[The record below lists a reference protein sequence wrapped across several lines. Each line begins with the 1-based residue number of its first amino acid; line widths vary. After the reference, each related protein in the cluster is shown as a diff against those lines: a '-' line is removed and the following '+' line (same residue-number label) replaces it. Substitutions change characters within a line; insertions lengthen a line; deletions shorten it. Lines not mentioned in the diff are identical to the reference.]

1 MRDSSRRKENGM
13 QSEAI
18 TYERLRAALTGRVI
32 GPDDQDYD
40 EARTIF
46 YGGFDRSPAA
56 IARVA
61 DANDVARAVRFAAE
75 TGTELAVRSGGHSVA
90 GHGSTDGGIV
100 LDLAE
105 MKELE
110 LEGDG
115 HTAWA
120 ETGLTAGEYSTAAG
134 EHGLATGFGDT
145 ASVGI
150 GGITLSGGVGL
161 LVRRFGLTIDD
172 LLAAE
177 IVTAE
182 GELLRIDE
190 RTDPDLFWAIR
201 GGGGNFGVVTR
212 FRFRL
217 HELPSVVGGI
227 LILPATPDVVASFL
241 EAAVDAPEELST
253 IANVLPAP
261 PMPFVPEEHHGKL
274 VVMALMAFAGE
285 TEAGQ
290 RAIAPFRSLATPIA
304 DMVRP
309 MLYPEIYPPEQPGF
323 HPIATSRTM
332 FVDEIDRPGIE
343 TMLERLE
350 TSTAMMRAVQIRVL
364 GGAMARVRDDA
375 TAFAHR
381 DRRFMVNVAAL
392 YERPEEGEVY
402 APWVAELAAQLQR
415 GPVGAYVG
423 FLGDEGEARVH
434 DAYPKPTWDRLDEVK
449 ARYDPTN
456 LFRLNQNVR
465 PADS

>member
-1 MRDSSRRKENGM
+1 MGARSRSWASPWRVGGSLNSTSWPTRSASAGSTWQSSMRDSSRRKENGM

-100 LDLAE
+100 LDL
-105 MKELE
+105 
-110 LEGDG
+110 
-115 HTAWA
+115 
-120 ETGLTAGEYSTAAG
+120 
-134 EHGLATGFGDT
+134 
-145 ASVGI
+145 
-150 GGITLSGGVGL
+150 
-161 LVRRFGLTIDD
+161 
-172 LLAAE
+172 LAAE
-177 IVTAE
+177 IVTAD

-227 LILPATPDVVASFL
+227 LILPATPDVVASFV

-274 VVMALMAFAGE
+274 VVMALMAFA
-285 TEAGQ
+285 
-290 RAIAPFRSLATPIA
+290 
-304 DMVRP
+304 
-309 MLYPEIYPPEQPGF
+309 
-323 HPIATSRTM
+323 
-332 FVDEIDRPGIE
+332 
-343 TMLERLE
+343 
-350 TSTAMMRAVQIRVL
+350 
-364 GGAMARVRDDA
+364 
-375 TAFAHR
+375 
-381 DRRFMVNVAAL
+381 
-392 YERPEEGEVY
+392 
-402 APWVAELAAQLQR
+402 
-415 GPVGAYVG
+415 
-423 FLGDEGEARVH
+423 
-434 DAYPKPTWDRLDEVK
+434 
-449 ARYDPTN
+449 
-456 LFRLNQNVR
+456 
-465 PADS
+465 

>member
-1 MRDSSRRKENGM
+1 M

-105 MKELE
+105 MKALE

-115 HTAWA
+115 HAAWA
-120 ETGLTAGEYSTAAG
+120 ETGLTAGEYSAAAG

-177 IVTAE
+177 IVTAD

-227 LILPATPDVVASFL
+227 LILPATPDVVASFV

-309 MLYPEIYPPEQPGF
+309 MPYPEIYPPEQPGF

-332 FVDEIDRPGIE
+332 FVDEIDRSGIE

-364 GGAMARVRDDA
+364 GGAMARVPADA

-381 DRRFMVNVAAL
+381 DRRFMVNVAAM
-392 YERPEEGEVY
+392 YERLEEHEAY
-402 APWVAELAAQLQR
+402 APWVADLAAQLQR
-415 GPVGAYVG
+415 GPMGAYVG
-423 FLGDEGEARVH
+423 FLGDEGAARVH
-434 DAYPKPTWDRLDEVK
+434 DAYPKPTWDRLAEVK
-449 ARYDPTN
+449 ARYDPRN

>member
-1 MRDSSRRKENGM
+1 M

-18 TYERLRAALTGRVI
+18 TYEPLRAALTGRVI

-105 MKELE
+105 MKALE

-115 HTAWA
+115 HAAWA
-120 ETGLTAGEYSTAAG
+120 ETGLTAGEYSAAAG

-177 IVTAE
+177 IVTAD

-227 LILPATPDVVASFL
+227 LILPATPDVVASFV

-261 PMPFVPEEHHGKL
+261 PMPFVPQEHHSKL

-285 TEAGQ
+285 T
-290 RAIAPFRSLATPIA
+290 
-304 DMVRP
+304 RP
-309 MLYPEIYPPEQPGF
+309 
-323 HPIATSRTM
+323 
-332 FVDEIDRPGIE
+332 D
-343 TMLERLE
+343 
-350 TSTAMMRAVQIRVL
+350 
-364 GGAMARVRDDA
+364 
-375 TAFAHR
+375 
-381 DRRFMVNVAAL
+381 
-392 YERPEEGEVY
+392 
-402 APWVAELAAQLQR
+402 R
-415 GPVGAYVG
+415 GPSPRSVRSPPPSPIWSGPCRIPRSTRPSSPG
-423 FLGDEGEARVH
+423 STRS
-434 DAYPKPTWDRLDEVK
+434 R
-449 ARYDPTN
+449 
-456 LFRLNQNVR
+456 R
-465 PADS
+465 PARCSSTRSTGPGSKRCSSASRPPPR

>member
-1 MRDSSRRKENGM
+1 M

-32 GPDDQDYD
+32 GADDQDYD

-46 YGGFDRSPAA
+46 YGGFDRRPAA

-61 DANDVARAVRFAAE
+61 NANDVARAVRFAAE
-75 TGTELAVRSGGHSVA
+75 TGTELAVRGGGHSVA
-90 GHGSTDGGIV
+90 GHGTTEGGIV
-100 LDLAE
+100 IDLAE
-105 MKELE
+105 MKALE

-177 IVTAE
+177 IVTAD

-212 FRFRL
+212 FRLRPAGRHGAHGL
-217 HELPSVVGGI
+217 RGGNRRRTEGHRPVSSARHAHRGHGPAHA
-227 LILPATPDVVASFL
+227 LSRDLPA
-241 EAAVDAPEELST
+241 
-253 IANVLPAP
+253 
-261 PMPFVPEEHHGKL
+261 
-274 VVMALMAFAGE
+274 
-285 TEAGQ
+285 
-290 RAIAPFRSLATPIA
+290 RA
-304 DMVRP
+304 
-309 MLYPEIYPPEQPGF
+309 
-323 HPIATSRTM
+323 
-332 FVDEIDRPGIE
+332 
-343 TMLERLE
+343 
-350 TSTAMMRAVQIRVL
+350 
-364 GGAMARVRDDA
+364 ARVPPDRDVQHDGSS
-375 TAFAHR
+375 TR
-381 DRRFMVNVAAL
+381 SSGRGSRGCSSGS
-392 YERPEEGEVY
+392 RP
-402 APWVAELAAQLQR
+402 PLR
-415 GPVGAYVG
+415 
-423 FLGDEGEARVH
+423 
-434 DAYPKPTWDRLDEVK
+434 
-449 ARYDPTN
+449 
-456 LFRLNQNVR
+456 
-465 PADS
+465 

>member
-1 MRDSSRRKENGM
+1 M

-105 MKELE
+105 MKALE

-115 HTAWA
+115 HAAWA
-120 ETGLTAGEYSTAAG
+120 ETGLTAGEYSAAAG

-177 IVTAE
+177 IVTAD

-227 LILPATPDVVASFL
+227 LILPATPDVVASFV

-261 PMPFVPEEHHGKL
+261 PMPFVPQEHHSKL

-309 MLYPEIYPPEQPGF
+309 MPYPEIYPPEQPGF

-332 FVDEIDRPGIE
+332 FVDEIDRSGIE

-364 GGAMARVRDDA
+364 GGAMARVPADA

-381 DRRFMVNVAAL
+381 DRRFMVNVAAM
-392 YERPEEGEVY
+392 YERLEEHEAY
-402 APWVAELAAQLQR
+402 APWVADLAAQLQR
-415 GPVGAYVG
+415 GPMGAYVG
-423 FLGDEGEARVH
+423 FLGDEGAARVH
-434 DAYPKPTWDRLDEVK
+434 DAYPKPTWDRLAEVK
-449 ARYDPTN
+449 ARYDPRN

>member
-1 MRDSSRRKENGM
+1 MHPE
-13 QSEAI
+13 
-18 TYERLRAALTGRVI
+18 TTVYEQLRAGLTGRVI

-40 EARTIF
+40 EARTVF
-46 YGGFDRSPAA
+46 YGGFDRRPAA

-61 DANDVARAVRFAAE
+61 NANDVVRAVRSAADS
-75 TGTELAVRSGGHSVA
+75 GAELAVRSGGHSVA
-90 GHGSTDGGIV
+90 GHGTTDGGIV
-100 LDLAE
+100 IDLAE
-105 MKELE
+105 MKAFELE
-110 LEGDG
+110 REG
-115 HTAWA
+115 HAVWA
-120 ETGLTAGEYSTAAG
+120 ETGLTAGEYSAAAG

-150 GGITLSGGVGL
+150 GGITLGGGVGL
-161 LVRRFGLTIDD
+161 LVRAFGLTIDD

-177 IVTAE
+177 IVTAD

-217 HELPSVVGGI
+217 HDLPSVVGGI
-227 LILPATPDVVASFL
+227 LILPATPDVVASFVD
-241 EAAVDAPEELST
+241 AAVEAPEELST

-261 PMPFVPEEHHGKL
+261 PMPFVAEEHHGKL
-274 VVMALMAFAGE
+274 VVMALMAYAGE

-309 MLYPEIYPPEQPGF
+309 MPYPEIYPPEQPGL
-323 HPIATSRTM
+323 HPIASSRTM
-332 FVDEIDRPGIE
+332 FVDEVDRSGIE
-343 TMLERLE
+343 TLLERLE

-364 GGAMARVRDDA
+364 GGAMARVPDDA

-381 DRRFMVNVAAL
+381 DRRFMLNVAAM
-392 YERPEEGEVY
+392 YERPEEHEVY
-402 APWVAELAAQLQR
+402 EPWVADLAAQLQR

-423 FLGDEGEARVH
+423 FLGDEGEARIH
-434 DAYPKPTWDRLDEVK
+434 DAYPKRTWNRMAEAK
-449 ARYDPTN
+449 ARYDPRN

>member
-1 MRDSSRRKENGM
+1 M
-13 QSEAI
+13 QSEAT
-18 TYERLRAALTGRVI
+18 TYESLRTALAGRVI

-46 YGGFDRSPAA
+46 YGGFDRRPAA

-75 TGTELAVRSGGHSVA
+75 TGTDLAVRSGGHSVA
-90 GHGSTDGGIV
+90 GHSTTDGGIV
-100 LDLAE
+100 IDLAE
-105 MKELE
+105 MKALE
-110 LEGDG
+110 LDVEDR
-115 HTAWA
+115 TAWA
-120 ETGLTAGEYSTAAG
+120 DTGLTAGEYSVRAG

-161 LVRRFGLTIDD
+161 LVRPYGLTIDD

-177 IVTAE
+177 IVTAD

-190 RTDPDLFWAIR
+190 QSHPDLFWAIR

-212 FRFRL
+212 FRLRL
-217 HELPSVVGGI
+217 HDLRSVVGGM
-227 LILPATPDVVASFL
+227 LILPATPDVVASFI
-241 EAAVDAPEELST
+241 EAAVDGPEELST

-274 VVMALMAFAGE
+274 VVMALMAYAGE

-290 RAIAPFRSLATPIA
+290 RAIAPFRALATPIA
-304 DMVRP
+304 DMLRP
-309 MLYPEIYPPEQPGF
+309 MSYPEIYPPEQPGF
-323 HPIATSRTM
+323 HPIATARTM
-332 FVDEIDRPGIE
+332 FVDEIDRSGVE

-350 TSTAMMRAVQIRVL
+350 ASTAMMRAVQIRVL
-364 GGAMARVRDDA
+364 GGAMARVPDDA

-381 DRRFMVNVAAL
+381 DRKFMVNVAAM
-392 YERPEEGEVY
+392 YERPEEAEVY
-402 APWVAELAAQLQR
+402 APWVADLAAKLQR

-423 FLGDEGEARVH
+423 FLGDEGEERVR
-434 DAYPKPTWDRLDEVK
+434 DAYPKTTWDRLAEIK
-449 ARYDPTN
+449 ARYDPSN
-456 LFRLNQNVR
+456 LFRLNQNVP
-465 PADS
+465 PAGT

>member
-105 MKELE
+105 MKALE

-115 HTAWA
+115 HAAWA
-120 ETGLTAGEYSTAAG
+120 ETGLTAGEYSAAAG

-177 IVTAE
+177 IVTAD

-227 LILPATPDVVASFL
+227 LILPATPDVVASFV

-261 PMPFVPEEHHGKL
+261 PMPFVPQEHHSKL

-285 TEAGQ
+285 T
-290 RAIAPFRSLATPIA
+290 
-304 DMVRP
+304 RP
-309 MLYPEIYPPEQPGF
+309 
-323 HPIATSRTM
+323 
-332 FVDEIDRPGIE
+332 D
-343 TMLERLE
+343 
-350 TSTAMMRAVQIRVL
+350 
-364 GGAMARVRDDA
+364 
-375 TAFAHR
+375 
-381 DRRFMVNVAAL
+381 
-392 YERPEEGEVY
+392 
-402 APWVAELAAQLQR
+402 R
-415 GPVGAYVG
+415 GPSPRSVRSPPPSPIWSGPCRIPRSTRPSSPG
-423 FLGDEGEARVH
+423 STRS
-434 DAYPKPTWDRLDEVK
+434 R
-449 ARYDPTN
+449 
-456 LFRLNQNVR
+456 R
-465 PADS
+465 PARCSSTRSTGPGSKRCSSASRPPPR

>member
-1 MRDSSRRKENGM
+1 M

-32 GPDDQDYD
+32 GPDDPDYD
-40 EARTIF
+40 GARTIF
-46 YGGFDRSPAA
+46 YGGFDRKPAA

-61 DANDVARAVRFAAE
+61 DADDVARAVQFATD

-100 LDLAE
+100 IDLAE
-105 MKELE
+105 MKALE

-120 ETGLTAGEYSTAAG
+120 ETGLTAGEYSIAAG

-161 LVRRFGLTIDD
+161 LVRRYGLTVDD

-177 IVTAE
+177 ILTAE
-182 GELLRIDE
+182 GKLLRIDE
-190 RTDPDLFWAIR
+190 RTDSDLFWAIR

-253 IANVLPAP
+253 IVNVLPAP

-309 MLYPEIYPPEQPGF
+309 MAYPEIYPPEQSGF

-332 FVDEIDRPGIE
+332 FVDEIDRPGME

-350 TSTAMMRAVQIRVL
+350 TSTSMMRAVQIRVL
-364 GGAMARVRDDA
+364 GGAMARVEDDA

-392 YERPEEGEVY
+392 YERPEERDVY
-402 APWVAELAAQLQR
+402 APWVADLAAHLQR

-434 DAYPKPTWDRLDEVK
+434 DAYPKPTWDRLVEVK

>member
-1 MRDSSRRKENGM
+1 M

-105 MKELE
+105 MKALE

-115 HTAWA
+115 HAAWA
-120 ETGLTAGEYSTAAG
+120 ETGLTAGEYSAAAG

-177 IVTAE
+177 IVTAD

-212 FRFRL
+212 FRFRF

-227 LILPATPDVVASFL
+227 LILPATPDVVASFV

-261 PMPFVPEEHHGKL
+261 PMPFVPQEHHSKL

-309 MLYPEIYPPEQPGF
+309 MLYPEIYPPDQPGF

-332 FVDEIDRPGIE
+332 FVDEIDRSGIE

-364 GGAMARVRDDA
+364 GGAMARVPADA

-381 DRRFMVNVAAL
+381 DRRFMVNVAAM
-392 YERPEEGEVY
+392 YERLEEHEAY
-402 APWVAELAAQLQR
+402 APWVADLAAQLQR
-415 GPVGAYVG
+415 GPMGAYVG
-423 FLGDEGEARVH
+423 FLGDEGAARVH
-434 DAYPKPTWDRLDEVK
+434 DAYPKPTWDRLAEVK
-449 ARYDPTN
+449 ARYDPRN

>member
-1 MRDSSRRKENGM
+1 MKA
-13 QSEAI
+13 EA
-18 TYERLRAALTGRVI
+18 TMYEPLRADLTGRVI

-40 EARTIF
+40 KARTIF
-46 YGGFDRSPAA
+46 YGGFDRRPAA

-61 DANDVARAVRFAAE
+61 NANDVARAVRFAAE

-90 GHGSTDGGIV
+90 GHGTSDGGIV
-100 LDLAE
+100 IDLAE
-105 MKELE
+105 MKALE
-110 LEGDG
+110 LDGDA
-115 HTAWA
+115 HAAWA
-120 ETGLTAGEYSTAAG
+120 ETGLTAGEYSAAAG

-161 LVRRFGLTIDD
+161 LVRTFGLTIDD

-177 IVTAE
+177 IVTAD

-190 RTDPDLFWAIR
+190 QTDPDLFWAIR
-201 GGGGNFGVVTR
+201 GGGGNFGVITR

-217 HELPSVVGGI
+217 HDLPSVVGGI
-227 LILPATPDVVASFL
+227 LILPATPDVVASFID
-241 EAAVDAPEELST
+241 AAVGAPEELST

-261 PMPFVPEEHHGKL
+261 PMPFVPQEHHGKL
-274 VVMALMAFAGE
+274 VVMALMAYAGE

-290 RAIAPFRSLATPIA
+290 RAIAPLRSLATPIA

-309 MLYPEIYPPEQPGF
+309 MPYPDIYPPEQPGF
-323 HPIATSRTM
+323 HPIATARTM
-332 FVDEIDRPGIE
+332 FVDEIDHSGIE
-343 TMLERLE
+343 MMLERLE
-350 TSTAMMRAVQIRVL
+350 TSTAMMPAVQIRVL
-364 GGAMARVRDDA
+364 GEAMARVPEDA

-392 YERPEEGEVY
+392 YERPEEHEMY
-402 APWVAELAAQLQR
+402 APWVADLAAQLQR

-423 FLGDEGEARVH
+423 FLGDEGEARIH
-434 DAYPKPTWDRLDEVK
+434 DAYPKPTWDRLAEVK
-449 ARYDPTN
+449 ARYDPGN

>member
-1 MRDSSRRKENGM
+1 MHWDTT
-13 QSEAI
+13 
-18 TYERLRAALTGRVI
+18 TYEALRAA
-32 GPDDQDYD
+32 
-40 EARTIF
+40 
-46 YGGFDRSPAA
+46 
-56 IARVA
+56 VA
-61 DANDVARAVRFAAE
+61 GANDVARAVRLAADA
-75 TGTELAVRSGGHSVA
+75 GIELAVRSGGHSVA
-90 GHGSTDGGIV
+90 GHGTTEGGIV
-100 LDLAE
+100 IDLAE
-105 MKELE
+105 MKALE

-120 ETGLTAGEYSTAAG
+120 ETGLTAGEYSAAAG

-177 IVTAE
+177 IVTAD

-274 VVMALMAFAGE
+274 VVMALMAYAGE
-285 TEAGQ
+285 TEGGQ
-290 RAIAPFRSLATPIA
+290 RAIAPFRALATPIA
-304 DMVRP
+304 DMLGP
-309 MLYPEIYPPEQPGF
+309 MSYPEIYPPEQPGF
-323 HPIATSRTM
+323 HPIATARTM
-332 FVDEIDRPGIE
+332 FVDEIDRSGIE

-350 TSTAMMRAVQIRVL
+350 AS
-364 GGAMARVRDDA
+364 
-375 TAFAHR
+375 
-381 DRRFMVNVAAL
+381 
-392 YERPEEGEVY
+392 
-402 APWVAELAAQLQR
+402 
-415 GPVGAYVG
+415 
-423 FLGDEGEARVH
+423 
-434 DAYPKPTWDRLDEVK
+434 
-449 ARYDPTN
+449 
-456 LFRLNQNVR
+456 
-465 PADS
+465 